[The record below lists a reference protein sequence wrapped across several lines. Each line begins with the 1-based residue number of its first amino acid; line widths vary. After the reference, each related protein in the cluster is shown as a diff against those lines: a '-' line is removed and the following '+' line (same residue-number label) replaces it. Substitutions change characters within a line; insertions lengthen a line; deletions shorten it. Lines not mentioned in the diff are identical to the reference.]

1 MSLDEDTRERIVS
14 AIESHSVTLFMKG
27 TREAPRC
34 GFSAALVAILD
45 SLIPDYQT
53 IDVLAEPGLRDG
65 IKTFSSWPT
74 IPQLYVGGEFIGGC
88 EVVQELHRSGELH
101 EKLGVEKVEEA
112 PPPSIAVTDAAAAML
127 RRVATEEGPDQVLQ
141 LSIDARFRSVLG
153 LGPRAEDAIEVSA
166 NGLAIGMDPLTA
178 RRAEG
183 ARIDLVDTAEGLA
196 LRIDNPNAS
205 STVNPMG
212 VRELKERLEAGER
225 FEFLDMRSPEER
237 AVASIPGSTLLTPE
251 VAKRLESLPKDA
263 MLVFH
268 SHRGDRGRK
277 AAEHFAAIGFTNVW
291 NVEGG
296 IDAWSQEIDPDVP
309 RY

>member
-34 GFSAALVAILD
+34 GFSATLVAILD

-53 IDVLAEPGLRDG
+53 IDVLAEPELRDG
-65 IKTFSSWPT
+65 IKIFSSWTT

-88 EVVQELHRSGELH
+88 EIVQELHRSGELH

-112 PPPSIAVTDAAAAML
+112 PPPSIAITDAAAAML
-127 RRVATEEGPDQVLQ
+127 RRVTAEQAPGHVLQ
-141 LSIDARFRSVLG
+141 LSIDARFRSALG
-153 LGPRAEDAIEVSA
+153 VGPRADDAVEVNA

-183 ARIDLVDTAEGLA
+183 ARIDLVDTAEGPTLS
-196 LRIDNPNAS
+196 IDNPNAPNG
-205 STVNPMG
+205 VNPMG

-251 VAKRLESLPKDA
+251 VARRLETVPKDS
-263 MLVFH
+263 MFVFC
-268 SHRGDRGRK
+268 SHRGDRGKK
-277 AAEHFAAIGFTNVW
+277 AAERFAALGFTNVW
-291 NVEGG
+291 NVQGG